1 MRKLIL
7 IIGGL
12 LMSCAPNKK
21 EVDFLVINANVYT
34 VDSVFSTASAFAIE
48 DGRFVAIG
56 NEEEIQNRYTSS
68 RILDAE
74 GKTIVPGVI
83 DAHCHFYGLGM
94 NRQIADLSGTSSFEE
109 VIQRMVAF
117 QKENKSVVLR
127 GRGWDQNDWEVKL
140 FPSKERLDQLFPDT
154 PVVLERID
162 GHAYLVNQKALEM
175 AGIDARTMVPG
186 GFVELHNGE
195 PTGILVDSPM
205 GLVDKVMPVANREM
219 QINALLDAQE
229 VCFKYGLTT
238 VNDAGLDRDVIELI
252 DSLQQVGLLDMRV
265 YAMVS
270 ATSNNLDYYLPKGIV
285 KTEKLHVRSVKVYGD
300 GALGSR
306 GAAMKASYSD
316 KHNHFGAMVTT
327 SEEVNHLAKRIAE
340 SDYQMNS
347 HAIGDS
353 ANVVILKAYQSA
365 LQGKGDRRWKIEH
378 AQIVDVNDFDYFSK
392 GIIPSIQPTHATSDM
407 YWAEERIG
415 SSRMQG
421 AYAYKTLLEKAGL
434 VALGTDFP
442 VEQVNPFH
450 TFYAAVARKDSKLF
464 PQEGFQMKDALS
476 RQEALRGMTI
486 WSAYSN
492 FEEKEKGSIEIGKWA
507 DFIVLDKDI
516 MRVPIDEVLMMKVE
530 QTYLGGKQV
539 N

>member
-74 GKTIVPGVI
+74 GKTIVPGFI

-492 FEEKEKGSIEIGKWA
+492 FEENEKGSIEIGKWA

>member
-1 MRKLIL
+1 M
-7 IIGGL
+7 
-12 LMSCAPNKK
+12 
-21 EVDFLVINANVYT
+21 E
-34 VDSVFSTASAFAIE
+34 
-48 DGRFVAIG
+48 
-56 NEEEIQNRYTSS
+56 EEEIQNRYTSS

-74 GKTIVPGVI
+74 GKTIVPGFI

>member
-74 GKTIVPGVI
+74 GKTIVPGFI

-175 AGIDARTMVPG
+175 AGMDARTMVPG

>member
-74 GKTIVPGVI
+74 GKTIVPGFI

>member
-74 GKTIVPGVI
+74 GKTIVPGFI

-127 GRGWDQNDWEVKL
+127 GRGWDQNDWEEKL

-238 VNDAGLDRDVIELI
+238 INDAGLDRDVIELI

-327 SEEVNHLAKRIAE
+327 SEEVNNLAKRIAE

>member
-74 GKTIVPGVI
+74 GKTIVPGFI

-238 VNDAGLDRDVIELI
+238 VNDAGLDQDVIELI

>member
-1 MRKLIL
+1 
-7 IIGGL
+7 
-12 LMSCAPNKK
+12 
-21 EVDFLVINANVYT
+21 
-34 VDSVFSTASAFAIE
+34 
-48 DGRFVAIG
+48 
-56 NEEEIQNRYTSS
+56 
-68 RILDAE
+68 
-74 GKTIVPGVI
+74 
-83 DAHCHFYGLGM
+83 
-94 NRQIADLSGTSSFEE
+94 
-109 VIQRMVAF
+109 
-117 QKENKSVVLR
+117 
-127 GRGWDQNDWEVKL
+127 
-140 FPSKERLDQLFPDT
+140 
-154 PVVLERID
+154 
-162 GHAYLVNQKALEM
+162 
-175 AGIDARTMVPG
+175 
-186 GFVELHNGE
+186 
-195 PTGILVDSPM
+195 
-205 GLVDKVMPVANREM
+205 
-219 QINALLDAQE
+219 
-229 VCFKYGLTT
+229 
-238 VNDAGLDRDVIELI
+238 
-252 DSLQQVGLLDMRV
+252 MRV

>member
-74 GKTIVPGVI
+74 GKTIVPGFI

-229 VCFKYGLTT
+229 VCFKYG
-238 VNDAGLDRDVIELI
+238 
-252 DSLQQVGLLDMRV
+252 
-265 YAMVS
+265 
-270 ATSNNLDYYLPKGIV
+270 
-285 KTEKLHVRSVKVYGD
+285 
-300 GALGSR
+300 
-306 GAAMKASYSD
+306 SYNC
-316 KHNHFGAMVTT
+316 K
-327 SEEVNHLAKRIAE
+327 
-340 SDYQMNS
+340 
-347 HAIGDS
+347 
-353 ANVVILKAYQSA
+353 
-365 LQGKGDRRWKIEH
+365 
-378 AQIVDVNDFDYFSK
+378 
-392 GIIPSIQPTHATSDM
+392 
-407 YWAEERIG
+407 
-415 SSRMQG
+415 
-421 AYAYKTLLEKAGL
+421 
-434 VALGTDFP
+434 
-442 VEQVNPFH
+442 
-450 TFYAAVARKDSKLF
+450 
-464 PQEGFQMKDALS
+464 
-476 RQEALRGMTI
+476 
-486 WSAYSN
+486 
-492 FEEKEKGSIEIGKWA
+492 
-507 DFIVLDKDI
+507 
-516 MRVPIDEVLMMKVE
+516 
-530 QTYLGGKQV
+530 
-539 N
+539 

>member
-74 GKTIVPGVI
+74 GKTIVPGFI

-265 YAMVS
+265 YALVS

>member
-74 GKTIVPGVI
+74 GKTIVPGFI

-365 LQGKGDRRWKIEH
+365 LQGKGDCRWKIEH

>member
-74 GKTIVPGVI
+74 GKTIVPGFI

-392 GIIPSIQPTHATSDM
+392 GIIPSIQPTHATSDI

>member
-74 GKTIVPGVI
+74 GKTIVPGFI

-285 KTEKLHVRSVKVYGD
+285 KTEKLHVRFVKVYGD

-365 LQGKGDRRWKIEH
+365 LQGKGDCRWKIEH

>member
-74 GKTIVPGVI
+74 GKTIVPGFI

-285 KTEKLHVRSVKVYGD
+285 KTEKLHVQSVKVYGD

>member
-1 MRKLIL
+1 MVIKL
-7 IIGGL
+7 
-12 LMSCAPNKK
+12 
-21 EVDFLVINANVYT
+21 NVYT

-74 GKTIVPGVI
+74 GKTIVPGFI

-378 AQIVDVNDFDYFSK
+378 A
-392 GIIPSIQPTHATSDM
+392 
-407 YWAEERIG
+407 
-415 SSRMQG
+415 
-421 AYAYKTLLEKAGL
+421 
-434 VALGTDFP
+434 
-442 VEQVNPFH
+442 
-450 TFYAAVARKDSKLF
+450 
-464 PQEGFQMKDALS
+464 
-476 RQEALRGMTI
+476 
-486 WSAYSN
+486 
-492 FEEKEKGSIEIGKWA
+492 A
-507 DFIVLDKDI
+507 DC
-516 MRVPIDEVLMMKVE
+516 
-530 QTYLGGKQV
+530 
-539 N
+539 